1 MRKNIRR
8 NGEKM
13 EQKFTFEKVTYTE
26 PAPGWVDGVYYPR
39 KEQCVKAEAPLPEAE
54 GAGKG
59 TLKIHSRVW

>member
-1 MRKNIRR
+1 MVMRKNIRR

-39 KEQCVKAEAPLPEAE
+39 KEQCSFL
-54 GAGKG
+54 G
-59 TLKIHSRVW
+59 